1 MMNRRQFSRL
11 SALGLGAAT
20 VSGLASCKQSAVNQ
34 SGKAKAE
41 EARAEPSENPKRG
54 QWFEQARYGMFISYS
69 VYSIL
74 GEGSWAI
81 YYNQIPVHKY
91 KRLAD
96 RFNPRQF
103 SAREWVQIV
112 KNAGQRYV
120 TLIARHR
127 DGFSMY
133 DTKLSDFSIMHT
145 PFGRD
150 LCKEVADECHRQG
163 ITFNFYYQLR
173 DWTNPAYRQSFKRG
187 SPVSQEYA
195 DFIYGQ
201 VRELCSN
208 YGPLGAIWF
217 DGGGDHSPEQWQ
229 AGKLLAM
236 IRKLQPDAL
245 VNDRTG
251 LSGDFST
258 AEEAFGRAS
267 KPGRRWERCM
277 TMNDHWGY
285 DSSGQRYKSPGQIV
299 QMLVRTVAAGGNL
312 LLNVGP
318 ESSGIINPASAA
330 NLRGAGEWL
339 ERNGESIYG
348 AGRSHSI
355 YYDNV
360 YATAKDDKVYI
371 HIFDWQPG
379 SLCDFPYL
387 RIGQAE
393 RVYFLESG
401 KPIALG
407 STGMGLRLRT
417 RNTNPRPSPDTVIV
431 FEGVTRLKLPEVY
444 SVPL

>member
-1 MMNRRQFSRL
+1 MNRRQFSRL

-20 VSGLASCKQSAVNQ
+20 VSNLVNGRQNASA
-34 SGKAKAE
+34 A
-41 EARAEPSENPKRG
+41 PSNPQRG
-54 QWFEQARYGMFISYS
+54 RWFERARYGMFISYS

-96 RFNPRQF
+96 RFNPKQF
-103 SAREWVQIV
+103 SAREWVQLV
-112 KNAGQRYV
+112 KDAGQRYV

-299 QMLVRTVAAGGNL
+299 QMLVRTVATGGNL

-360 YATAKDDKVYI
+360 YATAKGDKVYI
-371 HIFDWQPG
+371 HIFDWEPG

-387 RIGQAE
+387 GIGRAE

-417 RNTNPRPSPDTVIV
+417 RNTNSRPSPDTVIV
-431 FEGVTRLKLPEVY
+431 FEGVTRSKLPEVY